1 MSEAVYYQFANAR
14 RIEKRDAI
22 LIAFS
27 TGRRLMEPR
36 SYLRMHHAMA
46 CCIAYW
52 YDQGYVHDAP
62 VTYYSRAFYSNE
74 FPTLLAKREIIAIA
88 FVKPQC
94 KLSQCPEATGRL
106 QAKLQKFWR
115 SGGKIG
121 KKSKIPRKQG
131 PVRRFFHPSIFPP
144 SLVQSNPLSCLCPC
158 PAGAQLCGLGRQM
171 ARTQQNRREVG
182 LIVKEL
188 YRFAC

>member
-1 MSEAVYYQFANAR
+1 MSEAVYYQFANAT

-27 TGRRLMEPR
+27 TGRRRMEPR

-94 KLSQCPEATGRL
+94 KLRQHPKATGRL
-106 QAKLQKFWR
+106 RAKLQKFWG
-115 SGGKIG
+115 SGGRMG
-121 KKSKIPRKQG
+121 KKSIIPRKQG
-131 PVRRFFHPSIFPP
+131 PAHRPPIPQSPPITCAIQSVVLSLPLPGPLRRFSPRFGAELPLFP
-144 SLVQSNPLSCLCPC
+144 LK
-158 PAGAQLCGLGRQM
+158 AGLHRF
-171 ARTQQNRREVG
+171 REQT
-182 LIVKEL
+182 LD
-188 YRFAC
+188 

>member
-1 MSEAVYYQFANAR
+1 
-14 RIEKRDAI
+14 
-22 LIAFS
+22 
-27 TGRRLMEPR
+27 MEPR

-94 KLSQCPEATGRL
+94 KLRQHPKATGRL
-106 QAKLQKFWR
+106 RAKLQKFWG
-115 SGGKIG
+115 SGGRMG
-121 KKSKIPRKQG
+121 KKSIIPRKQG
-131 PVRRFFHPSIFPP
+131 PAHRPPHSSISPNRLCNPIRCPIFALARPVAPPFPRFGAELPLKRAMMYVRKLTVSTLP
-144 SLVQSNPLSCLCPC
+144 
-158 PAGAQLCGLGRQM
+158 
-171 ARTQQNRREVG
+171 TRR
-182 LIVKEL
+182 
-188 YRFAC
+188 